1 MAGAREPMSAI
12 IRPARCRS
20 TRALT
25 CTAGL
30 RPTAKGSAVT
40 PTSAA
45 PTLRER
51 DNSMAR
57 EKRDEALLSTLG
69 AEHAEWR
76 PVLALVNAALHEMER
91 AVWADSV
98 PAREHSAATGE
109 PLLSGTT
116 IRIAPGPVHRW
127 VHRAMTIAGA
137 GASAIPFADALA
149 GGTLDPM
156 ALFEAAVAEDPDR
169 LDDLARAAGDNRGVL
184 RVVGPI
190 VAMPMLH
197 ACRKAWTP
205 LVSAAW
211 AEGYCPICGGWPA
224 LAEARGLDGQRR
236 LRCGR
241 CGGDWRTE
249 WLRCPFCGERDHEHL
264 GSLVSQGPGQRTPE
278 QQTVDVCERCRHYV
292 KAVTTLA
299 PMRPED
305 VVLQDLATLVL
316 DVVALERGYRRPAAK
331 ERPVEVIAAP
341 SRLRALFRLRQRATG
356 RKP

>member
-1 MAGAREPMSAI
+1 MSAI
-12 IRPARCRS
+12 IRPGRSRS

-25 CTAGL
+25 CTAEL
-30 RPTAKGSAVT
+30 RPTARGSAVT

-76 PVLALVNAALHEMER
+76 PLLALVDAALHEMER
-91 AVWADSV
+91 AVWVESV
-98 PAREHSAATGE
+98 PAREPSAAIGE
-109 PLLSGTT
+109 PLLSGAT
-116 IRIAPGPVHRW
+116 IRIAPGPVHGW
-127 VHRAMTIAGA
+127 VHRAITIAGA
-137 GASAIPFADALA
+137 GASVTPFAEALT
-149 GGTLDPM
+149 GGKLDPM
-156 ALFEAAVAEDPDR
+156 ALFEAAVAQDQDR
-169 LDDLARAAGDNRGVL
+169 LDDFGRAAGDDRGVL
-184 RVVGPI
+184 KVVGPI

-197 ACRKAWTP
+197 ACRQAWTP

-249 WLRCPFCGERDHEHL
+249 WLRCPFCGERGHEHL
-264 GSLVSQGPGQRTPE
+264 GSLVPE
-278 QQTVDVCERCRHYV
+278 GSERRTVDVCERCRHYV
-292 KAVTTLA
+292 KAVTSLA
-299 PMRPED
+299 PIRPDD
-305 VVLQDLATLVL
+305 VILQDLATLVL
-316 DVVALERGYRRPAAK
+316 DVVALKRGYGRPAAK
-331 ERPVEVIAAP
+331 RRPVEVVSRP
-341 SRLRALFRLRQRATG
+341 SWLRTIFRRPRMDDRVKL
-356 RKP
+356 